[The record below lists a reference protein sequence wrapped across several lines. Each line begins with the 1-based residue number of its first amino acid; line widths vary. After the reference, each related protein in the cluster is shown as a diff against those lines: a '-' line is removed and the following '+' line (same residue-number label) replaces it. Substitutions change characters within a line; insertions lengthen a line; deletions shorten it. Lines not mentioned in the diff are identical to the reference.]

1 MNLEPRLGDLIL
13 TKPSKTGAAKPT
25 EGVTFLGM
33 EDVSEDG
40 GILATHIMPLSNI
53 KKGLTYFEK
62 DDVLVAKITPC
73 FENGKGANLEFLKTK
88 RGYGSTEFHVL
99 RAKRDASAK
108 YIFYHTQSVAFRKM
122 LEGEMVGTA
131 GQKRVP
137 LAAIMKYPL
146 PLAHSFI
153 EQQAIAEALGEMDA
167 LLAAQRVRLAK
178 QRAVKQGLLQGLL
191 SGEKRLPGFAGEWEV
206 KRLGDIATIWTGN
219 TPPTADKS
227 NYGDEYLFAGPSDLN
242 DSKYIV
248 DTEKKLSRKGFSISR
263 KFPVGST
270 LFTCIGIIGKTAL
283 TKLELTSNQQI
294 NAAYP
299 NSNATNQEYLYYS
312 LTHLAPV
319 VRLSATQQ
327 VLPLISKSQ
336 FSQLTI
342 LRPTI
347 EEQRAIVAILTEA
360 DAHLAALEAEHAKTQ
375 LLKQGM
381 MQNLLTGKIRLV

>member
-1 MNLEPRLGDLIL
+1 
-13 TKPSKTGAAKPT
+13 
-25 EGVTFLGM
+25 M

-206 KRLGDIATIWTGN
+206 VDFPELCWFQEGPGVRKYQFTTFGVKLLNGTNIFKGNVDLDATDKFISEREAYGPYSHFLADEGDIIIACSGIAINKFEEKVAIVKAAHLPLCMNTSTMRFKPDDEKLTRGYLYHYLQSTDFKAHIGGQATGSAQVN
-219 TPPTADKS
+219 
-227 NYGDEYLFAGPSDLN
+227 FGPSHVKDV
-242 DSKYIV
+242 KM
-248 DTEKKLSRKGFSISR
+248 KL
-263 KFPVGST
+263 P
-270 LFTCIGIIGKTAL
+270 
-283 TKLELTSNQQI
+283 
-294 NAAYP
+294 
-299 NSNATNQEYLYYS
+299 
-312 LTHLAPV
+312 
-319 VRLSATQQ
+319 
-327 VLPLISKSQ
+327 PLD
-336 FSQLTI
+336 
-342 LRPTI
+342 
-347 EEQRAIVAILTEA
+347 EQRAIADVLTEA